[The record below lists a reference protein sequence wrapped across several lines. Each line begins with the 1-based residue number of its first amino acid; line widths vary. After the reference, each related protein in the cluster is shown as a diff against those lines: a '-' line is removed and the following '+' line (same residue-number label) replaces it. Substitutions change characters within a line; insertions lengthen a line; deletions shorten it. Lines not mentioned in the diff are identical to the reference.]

1 MKEHGSRP
9 VEWESRE
16 RGTDEV
22 SEQLEGRMVSQRWNV
37 RMGRWGKRVLPHV
50 GELSLVVGAYFAYM
64 YTRKLAF
71 SDLETIAL
79 DNATRIISLE
89 RSLGFFWEPEWQAWT
104 IASAK
109 SLVVFLNWAY
119 IVTFWPI
126 ILTTAVILYVGNRRR
141 YAYYR
146 NVVLL
151 SFVFALLGFM
161 LFPLAP
167 PRMLADHFVDT
178 IKTFGPA
185 FYASREFANYYN
197 PYAAMPSLHFSWTI
211 MFGVLFLRS
220 RRIWLKVFGVLYP
233 AVTLVAI
240 TVTANH
246 YIMDAIGGA
255 LLIGA
260 SFAFLELVIRR
271 RLFLAVP
278 VKRLWHRLHWGR
290 ITRKQ
295 TDLQEQI
302 QADGAPAERGITG
315 QALADRQAGSPR
327 RR

>member
-1 MKEHGSRP
+1 M
-9 VEWESRE
+9 
-16 RGTDEV
+16 
-22 SEQLEGRMVSQRWNV
+22 LEGGMVSQRFNV
-37 RMGRWGKRVLPHV
+37 SMRRWGKRVLPHF

-71 SDLETIAL
+71 SDFETIAL

-104 IASAK
+104 ISSAK

-126 ILTTAVILYVGNRRR
+126 ILTTAVILYVVNRRR
-141 YAYYR
+141 YTYYR
-146 NVVLL
+146 NIVML

-211 MFGVLFLRS
+211 LFGILFLRS
-220 RRIWLKVFGVLYP
+220 RWMWLKVLGVLYP

-271 RLFLAVP
+271 RLFLSGP
-278 VKRLWHRLHWGR
+278 VKRLRLRLQSRR
-290 ITRKQ
+290 ITRNQ
-295 TDLQEQI
+295 TDVNGQI
-302 QADGAPAERGITG
+302 GAAGEDGITSEN
-315 QALADRQAGSPR
+315 LAGRPAGSLR